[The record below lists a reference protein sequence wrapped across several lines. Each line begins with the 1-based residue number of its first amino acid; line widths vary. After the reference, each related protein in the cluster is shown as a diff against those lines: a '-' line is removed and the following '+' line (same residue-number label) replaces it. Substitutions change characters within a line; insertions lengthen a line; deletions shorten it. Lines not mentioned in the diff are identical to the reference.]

1 MYDYNK
7 YIKTIHSKPIKT
19 MNMKLLNKIMLVCC
33 FLITTLF
40 ISCEEE
46 IPSEELIQTEA
57 EELSNIV
64 ETTKKGVQTNFTPNV
79 FIRSGV
85 GYQGP
90 SQRVINNLP
99 RFVINE
105 LPRHNATQRIQTAID
120 QASARNGGRVIIKPG
135 KYTVKEIN
143 LKSNVHIRLK
153 PGVIMI
159 ADQRDRSVA
168 ARNRHKDIFL
178 IGRRK
183 NIKNVSIV
191 GEGRG
196 NSRPKFRYFRET
208 TGPNIGGVR
217 AFSVNGVK
225 NCFIQNVLIEDDETR
240 FAGIDFNF
248 NFSDVSRAG
257 RPTNVTI
264 DNCEIK
270 KAAYGYGLVQLNCGL
285 NVLLSNLTGEGGITA
300 RVESDNRTFGSTTI
314 GIDNAH
320 VRNVLTTNGNTS
332 VLLQPWNVVNGNVFI
347 DGAHVINCN
356 FAVETQDGYLDTT
369 GKGRFGPNSYIKNVT
384 HVYGLTA
391 TGHFAHEA
399 AIPNCLFRFFKKNE
413 PSPDKEDLKGVRVG
427 PSICVVG
434 DFITREKNRIKV
446 FGKTVKASIPRNTN
460 PANTVH
466 SRVDIL
472 TGKAIAHRGNNPD
485 KQCGWRAYN

>member
-1 MYDYNK
+1 M
-7 YIKTIHSKPIKT
+7 KT
-19 MNMKLLNKIMLVCC
+19 LNKLILVCC

-40 ISCEEE
+40 VSCEEE
-46 IPSEELIQTEA
+46 ISSEELIQTEA

-79 FIRSGV
+79 FSTRGV
-85 GYQGP
+85 GYHGT
-90 SQRVINNLP
+90 SQRDINKLP
-99 RFVINE
+99 KFVVDE

-120 QASARNGGRVIIKPG
+120 QASALNGGRVIIRPGRYIVKP
-135 KYTVKEIN
+135 IN
-143 LKSNVHIRLK
+143 VKSNVHIRLK
-153 PGVIMI
+153 PNVIMR
-159 ADQRDRSVA
+159 ADQRNTSLA
-168 ARNRHKDIFL
+168 ERNRHKDIFL

-183 NIKNVSIV
+183 NVFNVTIV
-191 GEGRG
+191 GEGKG
-196 NSRPKFRYFRET
+196 ESRPKFRYFRES
-208 TGPNIGGVR
+208 NRNVGGAR

-225 NCFIQNVLIEDDETR
+225 NCFIQNVIIEDNETR

-248 NFSDVSRAG
+248 NFIDISKRG

-264 DNCEIK
+264 DNCEIRN
-270 KAAYGYGLVQLNCGL
+270 AAFGYGLVQLNAGA
-285 NVLLSNLTGEGGITA
+285 NVLLSNLTGYGGITA
-300 RVESDNRTFGSTTI
+300 RLESDNRTFGSTTI
-314 GIDNAH
+314 GIDNCH
-320 VRNVLTTNGNTS
+320 VRNVLTVNGNTS

-347 DGAHVINCN
+347 DGAHAINCN

-391 TGHFAHEA
+391 TSHFAIEA
-399 AIPNCLFRFFKKNE
+399 SIPNCLFRFFKKNE
-413 PSPDKEDLKGVRVG
+413 PSPDAEESASRVG
-427 PSICVVG
+427 PSVCVVG

-446 FGKTVKASIPRNTN
+446 FGKTVKASVPRNTN

-472 TGKAIAHRGNNPD
+472 TGRAIAHRGNNPD